1 MDVLISS
8 LQTLLGVIVIKSE
21 ISSRQTIN
29 YLVLYVKK
37 QNRTEGGTALVS
49 YKSEKTSQWDP
60 MEEESSSESLFSDI
74 LQQTG

>member
-49 YKSEKTSQWDP
+49 YKSEKTSQ
-60 MEEESSSESLFSDI
+60 
-74 LQQTG
+74 